1 MELTK
6 IQKDCIHAL
15 AWADVRSDKEMLALI
30 LAEGIKFFFLDNGPI
45 SDIVT
50 SEGNFSTVNEMVVA
64 IENEIRI
71 NLN

>member
-50 SEGNFSTVNEMVVA
+50 NEGNFSTVNEMVVA

>member
-1 MELTK
+1 MELTE

-15 AWADVRSDKEMLALI
+15 AQAEMRSDKEMLALI
-30 LAEGIKFFFLDNGPI
+30 LAEGIKFFFLDSDPI
-45 SDIVT
+45 RAIITEKHDI
-50 SEGNFSTVNEMVVA
+50 NTVDKMLLA